1 MLRRIRD
8 HDRMLKEHEDF
19 FKERSEMIMDRVEEN
34 KVNSGAAVRDLEGKI
49 EECMK
54 AITEVKRNQSGQR

>member
-1 MLRRIRD
+1 
-8 HDRMLKEHEDF
+8 MLKEHEDF

-49 EECMK
+49 EECMDSLEF
-54 AITEVKRNQSGQR
+54 ILR